1 MDIIN
6 ELDDKKEGR
15 QWFEPEEKL
24 KFERNRTIIMDPK
37 STPEQKNKALEDNEN
52 ILKIWEDRAN
62 SEKELN
68 TNAIST
74 KVQEIINKYG
84 VSLIADL
91 AKHIEGYDPNEDI
104 YNAIA
109 DLVFAFKNDPYGIT
123 LNDSNVGEYVAKK
136 KELQDAFDEA
146 NEYAIKGDPIA
157 KTSIDKARSRS
168 F

>member
-1 MDIIN
+1 
-6 ELDDKKEGR
+6 
-15 QWFEPEEKL
+15 
-24 KFERNRTIIMDPK
+24 MDPK
-37 STPEQKNKALEDNEN
+37 STPEQRKKALEDNKN
-52 ILKIWEDRAN
+52 IVKIWEDRAN
-62 SEKELN
+62 SAKELN
-68 TNAIST
+68 TNAISK

-91 AKHIEGYDPNEDI
+91 AKDIEGYDPNEDI

-109 DLVFAFKNDPYGIT
+109 DIIFRFKNDPYGIEVGGV
-123 LNDSNVGEYVAKK
+123 NVGEYVAKK

-146 NEYAIKGDPIA
+146 NVYAIKGDSKA